1 MRRSILFI
9 GLLSIALSAGAAA
22 QQSPDPRDAAPY
34 QQDEGRN
41 GDQNQQ
47 QEPPMTPEQQANLAA
62 VARYQH
68 GLEESLRA
76 SASPRDWALSATVMH
91 SDERSDGP
99 DGPLPS
105 DASRGALLRKA
116 AEAAPTDRLVQ
127 WLWAIAPAELSGCNA
142 ASPCVNRGNA
152 LAKLEPDNGAAWVP
166 AIADAAQFRD
176 AARMDDALA
185 HMAAATRYDE
195 AFRDARSAWLD
206 AFRRFPMPPELLRS
220 PDGKTGDATLAAE
233 SGAMSQLTYALAP
246 YDELVQACQ
255 SGAHVEVPLA
265 RRANCAN
272 AGRLMLDQ
280 STTITAR
287 MVGMTILEM
296 SGALTAEDQAR
307 VRAVQWQLEQHM
319 RLMPKGESDL
329 PRMRDEM
336 DRLAA
341 SDSEVAAMQED
352 LRRAHVA
359 LTPPAGWQPRQEPGQ
374 QDPRDEPRPDSEP
387 APDHR
392 PR

>member
-1 MRRSILFI
+1 MRRSIVFAS
-9 GLLSIALSAGAAA
+9 LLSIAVSAAVAA
-22 QQSPDPRDAAPY
+22 QQPPDPRDAPY
-34 QQDEGRN
+34 PQDEGRN
-41 GDQNQQ
+41 GDGNQQ
-47 QEPPMTPEQQANLAA
+47 QPPMTPEQRANLAA
-62 VARYQH
+62 VARYQNA
-68 GLEESLRA
+68 LEESLRA

-91 SDERSDGP
+91 SDDRSDGP
-99 DGPLPS
+99 SPA

-127 WLWAIAPAELSGCNA
+127 WLWAIAPSEISGCTA

-152 LAKLEPDNGAAWVP
+152 LAKLEPDNAAAWVP
-166 AIADAAQFRD
+166 AVADAVRFHDAQRT
-176 AARMDDALA
+176 DDALA

-195 AFRDARSAWLD
+195 AFRDAKGAWLD

-220 PDGKTGDATLAAE
+220 PDGKAGDATLAAE
-233 SGAMSQLTYALAP
+233 SGAMSQVAYALAP
-246 YDELVQACQ
+246 FDELVEACQ
-255 SGAHVEVPLA
+255 RDGHAEVPRA
-265 RRANCAN
+265 RLANCAG

-287 MVGMTILEM
+287 MVGASLLEM
-296 SGALTAEDQAR
+296 SGALAAEDRAR
-307 VRAVQWQLEQHM
+307 VRAAQWQLEQHAM
-319 RLMPKGESDL
+319 LEPKGEPDL
-329 PRMRDEM
+329 ARMREEM
-336 DRLAA
+336 DRLVA

-359 LTPPAGWQPRQEPGQ
+359 LTPPAGWQPRQEGGLQGPPG
-374 QDPRDEPRPDSEP
+374 EPPADSVP